1 MINYQVYFFINP
13 DGRITTL
20 GNKNQLNVYITKT
33 YGDVLKKD
41 NGSTLFEVL
50 VLIKT
55 KHFRKVI
62 YIGIKDNWNNYALKS
77 LHIEC
82 KHLDNEYWDL
92 NIKSLE
98 RTMQPITRSLFPLDL
113 IKDGIVRR
121 QKIEVSQISR
131 GVADW

>member
-1 MINYQVYFFINP
+1 MTNYQVYFFINP

-20 GNKNQLNVYITKT
+20 GNRNQLNVYITKT

-62 YIGIKDNWNNYALKS
+62 YIGIKDN
-77 LHIEC
+77 
-82 KHLDNEYWDL
+82 
-92 NIKSLE
+92 
-98 RTMQPITRSLFPLDL
+98 
-113 IKDGIVRR
+113 
-121 QKIEVSQISR
+121 
-131 GVADW
+131 